1 MGDGEARALICG
13 AGIAGVSAA
22 YHLCVRHGWRNVVLI
37 DPRPPLSLTSDKS
50 TECYRNWWPGPGDG
64 MVRLMNRSI
73 SLLEELAKESGNIF
87 NLNRRGYLFATA
99 RQEKMDDFIAAAKEA
114 EALGAGPLRLYPGGR
129 AQSAYRPN
137 LRDRY
142 DDSLS
147 GADVI
152 ADRQLLRQHFPYLS
166 PETVGV
172 LHARRAG
179 WLSAQQFGMYLLR
192 QAQASGARILTAHVR
207 GVDLRGGEVAAVRI
221 SNSRGEGKIQT
232 RQFVIAAGPMLKS
245 VGEMIGLQLPVF
257 SELHAK
263 ISFSDHLGAMPR
275 NAPLVIWAD
284 PQKLPWT
291 ESERRLLAG
300 SSDTQWLLEEF
311 PSQVHGR
318 PEGPADGATVLLL
331 WTYDERPVE
340 PTLPATFDDRYYPE
354 IVLRGMSTA
363 MPAFR
368 RYFERLPKPF
378 VDGGYYTK
386 TKENRPLIGPLPVPG
401 AFVIGALSGFGI
413 MASAGAGE
421 LLAAHMTHTRLPEY
435 AHWFQ
440 LDRYQDTDYQAM
452 LQRWDRSG
460 QI

>member
-1 MGDGEARALICG
+1 VGGGEARAVICG
-13 AGIAGVSAA
+13 AGIAGISAA
-22 YHLCVRHGWRNVVLI
+22 YHLSVRRGWRDVVLV

-73 SLLEELAKESGNIF
+73 GLLEELAKESGNSF

-99 RQEKMDDFIAAAKEA
+99 RQEKLDDFIAAAKEA
-114 EALGAGPLRLYPGGR
+114 EALGAGPLRLYPGGTL
-129 AQSAYRPN
+129 QPTYRPN
-137 LRDRY
+137 PQARY
-142 DDSLS
+142 NAPLS

-152 ADRQLLRQHFPYLS
+152 TDQQLLKEHFPFLS
-166 PETVGV
+166 PDTVGV

-179 WLSAQQFGMYLLR
+179 WLSAQQYGMYLLR
-192 QAQASGARILTAHVR
+192 KAQEGGARLLPAQVR

-221 SNSRGEGKIQT
+221 TDSSGERKIHT
-232 RQFVIAAGPMLKS
+232 KRFVIAAGPMLRS

-284 PQKLPWT
+284 AQRLPWT
-291 ESERRLLAG
+291 ETERSLLAQ

-311 PSQVHGR
+311 PAQVHGR

-340 PTLPATFDDRYYPE
+340 PTLPPSFDDFYYPE

-363 MPAFR
+363 LPAFR
-368 RYFERLPKPF
+368 RYFDRLPKPF

-421 LLAAHMTHTRLPEY
+421 LLAAHMTDSPLPDY

-440 LDRYQDTDYQAM
+440 IDRYQDPEYQEM
-452 LQRWDRSG
+452 LERWDRSG